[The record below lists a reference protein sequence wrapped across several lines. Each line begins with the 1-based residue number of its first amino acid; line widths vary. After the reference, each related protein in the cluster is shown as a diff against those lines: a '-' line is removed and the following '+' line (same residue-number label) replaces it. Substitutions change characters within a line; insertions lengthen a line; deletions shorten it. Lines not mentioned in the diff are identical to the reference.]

1 MMKIKELKTGKKF
14 ESYQGSDFE
23 MYLYEG
29 NENYLTKV
37 VEDAYKSELRTP
49 EKGNFEFYRYNGKIY
64 ACINANFSSFA
75 RVSRRVDYR
84 LKNNK
89 WIQKINIRVV
99 SEPVWNDHGFVDHYE
114 YWAVRDK

>member
-1 MMKIKELKTGKKF
+1 MKIRELKTGKKF

-29 NENYLTKV
+29 NENYLAKV
-37 VEDAYKSELRTP
+37 VEDAYKSELKIP
-49 EKGNFEFYRYNGKIY
+49 QEGNFEFYKYTGKIY
-64 ACINANFSSFA
+64 ACINANFSNFA

-89 WIQKINIRVV
+89 WIQKINVRVV
-99 SEPVWNDHGFVDHYE
+99 SEPVWNDYGFVDHYE
-114 YWAVRDK
+114 YWAVEGK